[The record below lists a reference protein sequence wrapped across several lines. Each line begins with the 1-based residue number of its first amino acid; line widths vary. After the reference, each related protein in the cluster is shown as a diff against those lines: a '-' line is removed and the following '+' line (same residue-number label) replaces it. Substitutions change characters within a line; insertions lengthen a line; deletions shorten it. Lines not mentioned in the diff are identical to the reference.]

1 MKVSVVLPT
10 YEEAGNI
17 VGLVRA
23 IKAIIPADWTQEI
36 LVVDDNSPDGTFEL
50 ARQAFAHDAD
60 VKTILRT
67 SDRGLGASI
76 RTGIEAATGD
86 FLLVMDTDFTHR
98 PQEIPAML
106 HVAQIV
112 DVVNGSRFCPG
123 GSMTGTAHYLASFV
137 YNLMIRLVIR
147 TQIQDNLCGFW
158 VGRTAQIRRLP
169 FDEIFYGYG
178 DYYFRLLHFAQVAG
192 MKVVELPA
200 QYGERQ
206 AGASKSNFSM
216 MLFQYSAMVLKFVIR
231 NGRKRAAALVA
242 SADDV
247 PTPAL
252 AHRPIH

>member
-1 MKVSVVLPT
+1 MKISVILPT
-10 YEEAGNI
+10 YDEAGNI
-17 VGLVRA
+17 VNLVRA
-23 IKAIIPADWTQEI
+23 IKAKIPADWAQEI
-36 LVVDDNSPDGTFEL
+36 LVVDDNSPDGTFDL
-50 ARQAFAHDAD
+50 VCKAFADDTD
-60 VKTILRT
+60 VKAILRT
-67 SDRGLGASI
+67 ANRGLGASI

-86 FLLVMDTDFTHR
+86 YLLVMDTDFTHR

-112 DVVNGSRFCPG
+112 DFVNGSRFCPG
-123 GSMTGTAHYLASFV
+123 GSMADTAHYIASFV

-158 VGRTAQIRRLP
+158 VGRAAQVRRLP

-192 MKVVELPA
+192 MTVVELPA

-206 AGASKSNFSM
+206 AGASKSNFYK
-216 MLFQYSAMVLKFVIR
+216 MLVQYSAMVLRFAIR
-231 NGRKRAAALVA
+231 NGGEKARALIA
-242 SADDV
+242 SPDV

-252 AHRPIH
+252 APRSVR

>member
-1 MKVSVVLPT
+1 MKISVVLPT
-10 YEEAGNI
+10 YDEAGNI
-17 VGLVRA
+17 VRLVRA
-23 IKAIIPADWTQEI
+23 IKANIPADWTQEI
-36 LVVDDNSPDGTFEL
+36 LVVDDNSPDGTFDL
-50 ARQAFAHDAD
+50 ACNAFADDAD

-67 SDRGLGASI
+67 TDRGLGASI
-76 RTGIEAATGD
+76 RTGVEAATGD
-86 FLLVMDTDFTHR
+86 YLLVMDTDFTHR
-98 PQEIPAML
+98 PEEIPAML

-112 DVVNGSRFCPG
+112 DFVNGSRFCPG
-123 GSMTGTAHYLASFV
+123 GSMTDTAHYIASFV

-158 VGRTAQIRRLP
+158 VGRAEQVRRLP

-206 AGASKSNFSM
+206 AGASKSNFYK

-231 NGRKRAAALVA
+231 NGRKKAGRVMA
-242 SADDV
+242 SADV

-252 AHRPIH
+252 AQRSIH